1 MNITYLIGNGFDVN
15 IGIKSRYVDFYESYV
30 KKHSDDEADVIK
42 RFKAGINDYIKKESH
57 KDNLLTIDW
66 RDLEVALG
74 QFTDQMDEKEAE
86 VLYLDVNDRPKE
98 YLIDEF
104 KYFDAE
110 AFSRDSFYIQLT
122 NPVTH
127 HFNRVTANVIKN
139 FCLSHSGDD
148 LYNVINFNYTRTIEE
163 LADFHGKRLPIG
175 FSFSGRQAYLNTVYH
190 IHQTL
195 DDDEILVGLNDV
207 SQIAN
212 KKFHN
217 NRLLSNMYIKPN
229 TNILLGSGI
238 NTDCESIIAN
248 TNLFVIYGPSAG
260 ITDQNWWRLV
270 CERVINSNAR
280 LVYFVHQTEKSLH
293 HNFYMEEMKREAVYK
308 LFEHA
313 GLDAKQVLDSIIDKC
328 YVSFSDKMF
337 KLPVTYNDR
346 IKQEKSYKVGTSEVM
361 MKVFDMGMKHIAVSV
376 ETTAEE
382 AGVPSEG
389 MWLKEFFPNYTHNS
403 QHLLTPKIGDREVP
417 FDLIPIHNDE
427 NRKDVYF
434 EISSFFG
441 KSKDSFLLK
450 PVNSDL
456 KQKALREVIGK

>member
-30 KKHSDDEADVIK
+30 KK
-42 RFKAGINDYIKKESH
+42 
-57 KDNLLTIDW
+57 
-66 RDLEVALG
+66 
-74 QFTDQMDEKEAE
+74 
-86 VLYLDVNDRPKE
+86 
-98 YLIDEF
+98 
-104 KYFDAE
+104 
-110 AFSRDSFYIQLT
+110 
-122 NPVTH
+122 
-127 HFNRVTANVIKN
+127 
-139 FCLSHSGDD
+139 HSGDD

-248 TNLFVIYGPSAG
+248 TNLFVIYGTSAG

-280 LVYFVHQTEKSLH
+280 LVYFVHQTEKRLH
-293 HNFYMEEMKREAVYK
+293 ENLYMEEMKREEVYK

-346 IKQEKSYKVGTSEVM
+346 I
-361 MKVFDMGMKHIAVSV
+361 
-376 ETTAEE
+376 
-382 AGVPSEG
+382 
-389 MWLKEFFPNYTHNS
+389 
-403 QHLLTPKIGDREVP
+403 R
-417 FDLIPIHNDE
+417 
-427 NRKDVYF
+427 
-434 EISSFFG
+434 
-441 KSKDSFLLK
+441 
-450 PVNSDL
+450 
-456 KQKALREVIGK
+456 

>member
-1 MNITYLIGNGFDVN
+1 
-15 IGIKSRYVDFYESYV
+15 
-30 KKHSDDEADVIK
+30 
-42 RFKAGINDYIKKESH
+42 
-57 KDNLLTIDW
+57 
-66 RDLEVALG
+66 
-74 QFTDQMDEKEAE
+74 
-86 VLYLDVNDRPKE
+86 
-98 YLIDEF
+98 
-104 KYFDAE
+104 
-110 AFSRDSFYIQLT
+110 
-122 NPVTH
+122 
-127 HFNRVTANVIKN
+127 
-139 FCLSHSGDD
+139 
-148 LYNVINFNYTRTIEE
+148 
-163 LADFHGKRLPIG
+163 
-175 FSFSGRQAYLNTVYH
+175 
-190 IHQTL
+190 
-195 DDDEILVGLNDV
+195 
-207 SQIAN
+207 
-212 KKFHN
+212 
-217 NRLLSNMYIKPN
+217 
-229 TNILLGSGI
+229 
-238 NTDCESIIAN
+238 
-248 TNLFVIYGPSAG
+248 
-260 ITDQNWWRLV
+260 
-270 CERVINSNAR
+270 
-280 LVYFVHQTEKSLH
+280 
-293 HNFYMEEMKREAVYK
+293 MEEMKREEVYK